1 MSRSVLIGRFLLPS
15 LLGSAIIVSGPPA
28 ATAEDCSVRNSYT
41 TGVALG
47 IAVNAGNGISTS
59 DVSTAIGSSYWGGCS
74 GLGTGMPGLCTSCSA
89 TVSVSAVFQA
99 GESTN
104 QSGSCG
110 RFTPTFTVQPDGTQ
124 RMSGGTIVIYE
135 SERGTGV
142 DCEPY
147 ADRIAHE
154 IGHVLGLDDAS
165 GAGCNGHIM
174 GGRVQ
179 GQNRSVGAD
188 DCQQARDAWDT
199 PSEVVPDDPNDD
211 GGGPCGV

>member
-1 MSRSVLIGRFLLPS
+1 MTRPTVVRRFVLS
-15 LLGSAIIVSGPPA
+15 LTGLAAIVLGPQVASAA
-28 ATAEDCSVRNSYT
+28 DCSIRNGYS

-47 IAVNAGNGISTS
+47 IALNPGNGISGS
-59 DVSTAIGSSYWGGCS
+59 DVNVAIGSSYWGGCA
-74 GLGTGMPGLCTSCSA
+74 GLGSTMPGLCSNCS
-89 TVSVSAVFQA
+89 SAVNVTVNFQP

-124 RMSGGTIVIYE
+124 RMTGGTIVIYE

-147 ADRIAHE
+147 SDRIAHE
-154 IGHVLGLDDAS
+154 LGHVLGLGDVPGEA
-165 GAGCNGHIM
+165 CEGHIM
-174 GGRVQ
+174 GNKVQ
-179 GQNRSVGAD
+179 GQNRSVASD

-199 PSEVVPDDPNDD
+199 PSEVEPDDPRDD